1 MWYGGWECVMNEMKV
16 RVGTHENLQHSRCN
30 HSKHKPI
37 TLHGIAIGNCFE
49 NSVNKSPGVALK
61 WNNACK
67 AMSTDA
73 NLHRSRCN
81 KNKNMNK
88 SPLNW
93 VLHWKPC
100 QQITWHGSEIENCLQ
115 NGVNRHES
123 QLQKWQAC
131 DKQTA
136 RVTSKRSKTIGA
148 WYLTSRLKQSPVAS
162 KQSQTKKVH
171 RPDILSYNTMSEHVV
186 QTVAAI

>member
-1 MWYGGWECVMNEMKV
+1 
-16 RVGTHENLQHSRCN
+16 
-30 HSKHKPI
+30 
-37 TLHGIAIGNCFE
+37 
-49 NSVNKSPGVALK
+49 
-61 WNNACK
+61 
-67 AMSTDA
+67 MSTPMRICNIQDA
-73 NLHRSRCN
+73 IIQNTNQSPCMASQLAIASKIASTNHLAWHWSGIMLAKQCQQTRICTVQDAI
-81 KNKNMNK
+81 KTKNMNK

-93 VLHWKPC
+93 ILHWKPC

-171 RPDILSYNTMSEHVV
+171 RPDILTMSEHVV